1 MGLDCNIIPQIK
13 VGNSYTDSK
22 CFQDLWDRAK
32 KLYPNDPVKARAVA
46 KANYDAL
53 KSDSFTSEYGD
64 WVLLRAVQNAGL
76 TDAQFATFQ
85 SVYGNNI
92 ERLTK
97 SITVPLNEQGE
108 PEIRSFHKHTPAK
121 KAQVLYDDGYPFIA
135 DSEQM
140 YLNRIFA
147 AIAFRLE
154 PQFKNLTYKDFKNGV
169 TIILMLVI

>member
-13 VGNSYTDSK
+13 IGDSYTDSK

-46 KANYDAL
+46 KADYDAL
-53 KSDSFTSEYGD
+53 KSASFTSEYGD

-92 ERLTK
+92 DRLTK

-121 KAQVLYDDGYPFIA
+121 KAQVLYDNDYPLLLIV
-135 DSEQM
+135 SKC
-140 YLNRIFA
+140 I
-147 AIAFRLE
+147 
-154 PQFKNLTYKDFKNGV
+154 
-169 TIILMLVI
+169 